1 MITWDELKRQA
12 NLDKQGLDFAD
23 AWMVYSSPD
32 KITLESP
39 RNSEDRKLDLA
50 LVDVRGIVL
59 ALVYVERGVEV
70 RAISLRRA
78 SKTERR
84 IYENAQ
90 QD

>member
-1 MITWDELKRQA
+1 M
-12 NLDKQGLDFAD
+12 GLILRMRG
-23 AWMVYSSPD
+23 WCIPRR
-32 KITLESP
+32 TRLRWRHP
-39 RNSEDRKLDLA
+39 RNSEERKLDLA
-50 LVDVRGIVL
+50 LVDVGGIVL

-78 SKTERR
+78 SRIERR

>member
-1 MITWDELKRQA
+1 
-12 NLDKQGLDFAD
+12 
-23 AWMVYSSPD
+23 MVYSSPD

-50 LVDVRGIVL
+50 LVDVRGIVP

-70 RAISLRRA
+70 RAISLRRM
-78 SKTERR
+78 ERR